1 MTARRA
7 TLWGKLNRTSGTK
20 TQSLEQAKF
29 RRSFLRD
36 QKFFLPRCE
45 TKLHDSTCYQ
55 TKKNNIG
62 AST

>member
-7 TLWGKLNRTSGTK
+7 ILWGKLNTTSGTK
-20 TQSLEQAKF
+20 TQPLEQAKF
-29 RRSFLRD
+29 RRSLLRD
-36 QKFFLPRCE
+36 QKFFLRRYE
-45 TKLHDSTCYQ
+45 SKLHDSTCYQ